1 MAQSVGAG
9 AGEQG
14 RRHFSRDEHHPAVE
28 VARHAASPLSAAL
41 MIFTVHKMWQW
52 PMIKAWA
59 AGRARAAHF
68 AMTGGPRVPAAQP
81 AAAADARLSAAALSR
96 SRSGSGANLLRRSA
110 SRSAVDNMRPP
121 LGTQQTRSLHRALA
135 RSLAWPREV
144 PRVATVSGPLRRPAN
159 ALLLRPALAL
169 VAPSRH
175 SVSSSIGSIC
185 IGSIISSNLS
195 NSDLRNII
203 ASSSSSSSSANVK
216 CEPGLGLSRFGAL
229 ASLGDMRGAV
239 TASAERER
247 RRGRE
252 ICAHALHWREPAA
265 TAQPVA
271 RVARAPQGL
280 WRAGTAPTR
289 SASLA
294 GLGLRVRARPAAVA
308 PQRRGLHFAIS
319 PRVAERIAEL
329 ERLYEASDAAAVR
342 EQLVDLS
349 SVHAV
354 ENFLYYLHDVQGLD
368 WTGSILVLTLML
380 RIMLVPINA
389 ALLINATRMKLGM
402 PDMIRARDKID
413 AAETLEAKIE
423 ADKELEQVF
432 AERRCHP
439 TRNWFFPLLLPP
451 MILSVFAAVHNILL
465 IEPATSLE
473 GMLWFPDLAK
483 PDNTAMLAI
492 ATNTT
497 WLVLMESSAGVYYWH
512 WNRLRDNVRFIAVA
526 SIPLAMGL
534 PSGVL
539 LFWTSSNLFSIG
551 RVLVFRRDAVRD
563 YFGIP
568 RVSVINS
575 LAWLPKPDLAQVQYE
590 QAFYSKWSRRSAASS
605 SMRRSSMSDSAAPAP
620 ATPSSP
626 ADEPASRQ

>member
-1 MAQSVGAG
+1 MAQSVGVG

-14 RRHFSRDEHHPAVE
+14 RRHFSRAEHHPAVE

-41 MIFTVHKMWQW
+41 LIFTVHKMWQW

-59 AGRARAAHF
+59 AGRARAAHL
-68 AMTGGPRVPAAQP
+68 AMTGGSRVPAAQP
-81 AAAADARLSAAALSR
+81 AAAADARLSATALSR
-96 SRSGSGANLLRRSA
+96 SRSGSGSNLLRRSA

-121 LGTQQTRSLHRALA
+121 LGTEQTRSLHRALA
-135 RSLAWPREV
+135 RSSALSREG
-144 PRVATVSGPLRRPAN
+144 PRVATGYGPLRRPAN
-159 ALLLRPALAL
+159 AHLLRPALAL
-169 VAPSRH
+169 VAPSRR
-175 SVSSSIGSIC
+175 SVSSSSGSIC
-185 IGSIISSNLS
+185 IGSSISSNLS
-195 NSDLRNII
+195 NSGLRNII
-203 ASSSSSSSSANVK
+203 TSSSSSSSANVDS
-216 CEPGLGLSRFGAL
+216 EPGLGLSRFGAL
-229 ASLGDMRGAV
+229 ASLGDVRGAV

-252 ICAHALHWREPAA
+252 IRARALHWREPAA
-265 TAQPVA
+265 TAQPAA
-271 RVARAPQGL
+271 RLARAPQGL
-280 WRAGTAPTR
+280 WRAGTAPAH

-308 PQRRGLHFAIS
+308 PQRRGLHVAIS
-319 PRVAERIAEL
+319 PTVAKRIAEL

-465 IEPATSLE
+465 IEPATSVE

-483 PDNTAMLAI
+483 PDSTAMLAI

-497 WLVLMESSAGVYYWH
+497 WLVLMESSAGVYYNH
-512 WNRLRDNVRFIAVA
+512 WSVLRDNVRFIAVA

-568 RVSVINS
+568 RTSVINS

-605 SMRRSSMSDSAAPAP
+605 SMRRDSMSDSPARAAPT
-620 ATPSSP
+620 TP
-626 ADEPASRQ
+626 